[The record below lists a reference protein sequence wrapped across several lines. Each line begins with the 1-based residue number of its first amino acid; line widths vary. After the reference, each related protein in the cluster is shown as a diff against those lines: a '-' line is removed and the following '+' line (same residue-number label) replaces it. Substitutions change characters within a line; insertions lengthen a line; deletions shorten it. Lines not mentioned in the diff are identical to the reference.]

1 MMRPQW
7 LSNPFVPRPAKL
19 RPPSARLRYGAGANP
34 VRDAQTGFIHHPI
47 GSPLEYKRIW
57 FGDPGQ
63 QAGNDC
69 SDIGLIFESEEHIP
83 PGATLEI
90 HIPLR
95 GELEQFR
102 GKVVLVRQS
111 GDCWEIGVWFP
122 CRIDAS
128 RMRIVEQ
135 LCHIEAYLQQKKYV
149 EGPYNLNRDRIAAE
163 WISRHA
169 ATVPTI

>member
-1 MMRPQW
+1 MRPQW
-7 LSNPFVPRPAKL
+7 FTNPFQPRPAKL
-19 RPPSARLRYGAGANP
+19 RRPASRLRPGATASP
-34 VRDAQTGFIHHPI
+34 VRDSQTGFIHHPA
-47 GSPLEYKRIW
+47 GFPLEYKRMW
-57 FGDPGQ
+57 FGG
-63 QAGNDC
+63 AGRDGSGES
-69 SDIGLIFESEEHIP
+69 SDIGLIFESDEHIP
-83 PGATLEI
+83 TGATLEI

-111 GDCWEIGVWFP
+111 GDGWEIGVWFP

-135 LCHIEAYLQQKKYV
+135 ICHIEAYLQLKKHQD
-149 EGPYNLNRDRIAAE
+149 GPYNINRDKIAAE

-169 ATVPTI
+169 ATVPSM